1 MIRPAIRRRAVVPR
15 TPAAPRNGASH
26 RGIVALVMATAMAA
40 LLPAGVAEAHLV
52 NTGFG
57 PFYDGISHLFVTAPD
72 ILAVIALA
80 LLAGLRGKRP
90 SRAALMTLT
99 AAWTVGGIAGLLTRP
114 EVVWAPATTA
124 TFLLLG
130 ALLAAD
136 RELPAPAI
144 SSLAAAVGL
153 LHGFLNGAEAAS
165 SGIGLVGLLGSLSA
179 LFVMATLGA
188 AFAVTLADGWTRIGL
203 RVAGSWIAA
212 IGILMLGW
220 LLRPGA

>member
-1 MIRPAIRRRAVVPR
+1 MNRGSLQNVAVRSRTLAVVTALAS
-15 TPAAPRNGASH
+15 TP
-26 RGIVALVMATAMAA
+26 
-40 LLPAGVAEAHLV
+40 PAGRVEAHLV

-80 LLAGLRGKRP
+80 LLAGLRGEHPGRT
-90 SRAALMTLT
+90 ALMTLT
-99 AAWTVGGIAGLLTRP
+99 AAWTVGGVAGLMIRP
-114 EVVWAPATTA
+114 EILWAPATTA

-136 RELPAPAI
+136 RALPTPAI
-144 SSLAAAVGL
+144 GSLAVVVGL

-179 LFVMATLGA
+179 IFVLTTLTA
-188 AFAVTLADGWTRIGL
+188 AFAVSLARGWTRIGL